1 MALGGEGESNRAI
14 EGVRDHWCCVNAFI
28 FTATRQVPNQN
39 KFIIFVGPPTALI
52 HTQHFNPA
60 LVPPHI
66 WYSKYL
72 ELMKLKLT

>member
-1 MALGGEGESNRAI
+1 MGGGGESNRAI

-52 HTQHFNPA
+52 HTYAKFQSCFSASTHLLFE
-60 LVPPHI
+60 I
-66 WYSKYL
+66 FGID
-72 ELMKLKLT
+72 ET